1 MKHEKTFKL
10 KGVILTQSNLIKL
23 MNICAPFFPEAKIS
37 VEFKDES
44 KKSSMSVSEFENESF
59 QNKIVKEIQIHG
71 NVYKDGHSST
81 IWVRKN
87 IDDIYVL
94 NVEFDEYDQYVKF
107 CDIIDKWMV
116 EIGSRRGYINLLH
129 SWRNFTICF
138 AIAFMPMFLTA
149 KSWDDIPI
157 IALVWILPAL
167 GLGALVSSC
176 IKHAFPLTEVD
187 IGTNHRKTFRK
198 FVWGVISLLLI
209 PIILSIIL

>member
-138 AIAFMPMFLTA
+138 AI
-149 KSWDDIPI
+149 
-157 IALVWILPAL
+157 
-167 GLGALVSSC
+167 G
-176 IKHAFPLTEVD
+176 
-187 IGTNHRKTFRK
+187 
-198 FVWGVISLLLI
+198 
-209 PIILSIIL
+209 